1 MRDAERERVVV
12 IGAGAGGLAAA
23 LDLSA
28 RGVEVIVVE
37 KALAPGGKMRALD
50 VGGAP
55 VDAGPT
61 VFTMRWVFED
71 LFAAAG
77 ASLEDHLTLRKASIL
92 ARHAWSR
99 KERLDLFA
107 DPDRSVEAISAF
119 AGAAEGRRF
128 AAFCAESKS
137 IYDALE
143 RTFIKAQKPN
153 PVSLVGRA
161 GLSGLG
167 GLAGIHPFSTMWSRL
182 ARHFHDPRLRQLF
195 GRYATYCGSS
205 PFLAP
210 ATLMLVAHVEQ
221 QGVWFVEGGMH
232 RLPEAIA
239 TLASQRGAVLRYGAE
254 VRRILVAGGRAAGV
268 VLSSGE
274 RIEAGAVIVNADTAA
289 LPAGLFGEDAAP
301 AAAAAPPAARSL
313 SAVTWAIDAPT
324 GGFPLLRH
332 NVFFSSDYKG
342 EFDSIFERRQIPSDP
357 TVYVCGE
364 DRTDEDEDRHGT
376 PERLL
381 VLVNAP
387 PTGDS
392 HPFGA
397 AEISLCEDR
406 TFKLLARCGLD
417 IGRTPQAS
425 IVTTPRDFEGL
436 FPATGGAL
444 YGRASHGWMAS
455 FQRPAAR
462 SKIPGLYLAGGSA
475 HPGPGVPMATLSG
488 RLAAESLMADRVSTR
503 TFRRAD
509 TPGGTSTR

>member
-1 MRDAERERVVV
+1 VQRERIVV
-12 IGAGAGGLAAA
+12 IGAGVGGLAAA
-23 LDLSA
+23 IDLSA
-28 RGVEVIVVE
+28 RGAEVIVVE
-37 KALAPGGKMRALD
+37 KAIEPGGKMRAPD

-55 VDAGPT
+55 IDAGPT

-77 ASLEDHLTLRKASIL
+77 ASLADYLTLRKADIL
-92 ARHAWSR
+92 ARHAWSS

-107 DPDRSVEAISAF
+107 DVGRSADAISAF
-119 AGAAEGRRF
+119 AGAAEGRRY
-128 AAFCAESKS
+128 AAFCEESRS
-137 IYDALE
+137 IYNALE
-143 RTFIKAQKPN
+143 QTFIKAQKPN

-205 PFLAP
+205 PFSAP

-221 QGVWFVEGGMH
+221 EGVWFVEGGMH
-232 RLPEAIA
+232 RLPAA
-239 TLASQRGAVLRYGAE
+239 MSALASQRGALFRYGAE
-254 VRRILVAGGRAAGV
+254 VRRILIEGGRAAGV
-268 VLSSGE
+268 VLASGE
-274 RIEAGAVIVNADTAA
+274 SIDADAVIVNADAAA
-289 LPAGLFGEDAAP
+289 LPAGLFGGDAALATDAAP
-301 AAAAAPPAARSL
+301 PTARSL
-313 SAVTWAIDAPT
+313 SAVTWAINAPT

-332 NVFFSSDYKG
+332 NVFFSNDYKA
-342 EFDSIFERRQIPSDP
+342 EFDAIFNRRQIPLDP

-364 DRTDEDEDRHGT
+364 DRIDKDDDRHGA

-392 HPFGA
+392 HAFDA
-397 AEISLCEDR
+397 AEISQCEDR
-406 TFKLLARCGLD
+406 TFKLLEQCGLS
-417 IGRTPQAS
+417 IRRSPQAT
-425 IVTTPRDFEGL
+425 IVTTPRDFERL
-436 FPATGGAL
+436 FPGTGGAL

-455 FQRPAAR
+455 FQRPGSR

-488 RLAAESLMADRVSTR
+488 RLAVESLMADRASTP
-503 TFRRAD
+503 TFRRAA